1 MQCKKCGSDNTQR
14 LEVAYEHGTSLI
26 DTRSHSVGGDNS
38 GVLGVTTTTTG
49 TSQTRLAKRA
59 EPPEKKPLRFAAI
72 GIGLSLLILNGGG
85 SIGSLLF
92 GLAMLAACAYYIH
105 IASLYNNN
113 EWPPLYKHWQ
123 ECWVCHKC
131 GDIFHRP

>member
-72 GIGLSLLILNGGG
+72 GIGLSLLILNSGG
-85 SIGSLLF
+85 SIGL
-92 GLAMLAACAYYIH
+92 GLAILAACAYYIH
-105 IASLYNNN
+105 IASLYNSN

-123 ECWVCHKC
+123 ECWICHKC